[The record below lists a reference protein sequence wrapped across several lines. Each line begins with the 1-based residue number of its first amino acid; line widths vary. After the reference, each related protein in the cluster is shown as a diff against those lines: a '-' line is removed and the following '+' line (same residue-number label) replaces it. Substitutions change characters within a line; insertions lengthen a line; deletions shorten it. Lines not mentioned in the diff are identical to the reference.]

1 MNAPYSA
8 AYVTIEFMLQI
19 LSGKLQRAS
28 LNPKYPK
35 TTRPVTS
42 QMLRQI
48 FDILGEVKCNVL
60 DLFAGTGVFG
70 FEAISRGATHATLV
84 EKNLECCRLIE
95 AFALQHN
102 IQDQLTIKYTDA
114 KSFAFDRQYDLIFVD
129 PPYEQNMLNK
139 SLDNVA
145 NQIHQE
151 GLIVTKSSK
160 REEIRNAHLECLR
173 KEIHGDSVVCFL
185 KKAIPKSHTQ

>member
-1 MNAPYSA
+1 
-8 AYVTIEFMLQI
+8 MLQI

-42 QMLRQI
+42 KMLRQI
-48 FDILGEVKCNVL
+48 FDILGEVQGNVL

-84 EKNLECCRLIE
+84 EKNLECCRLIQT
-95 AFALQHN
+95 FALQHN
-102 IQDQLTIKYTDA
+102 IKDQLTIKYTDA
-114 KSFAFDRQYDLIFVD
+114 KSFVFDRQYDLIFVD

-139 SLDNVA
+139 SLTSIA
-145 NQIHQE
+145 NQIHPE

-160 REEIRNAHLECLR
+160 REEISNAHLECLR

-185 KKAIPKSHTQ
+185 KKTIPKSQIQ